1 MVNKKSGYIDNRD
14 WKKYNQE
21 LIMRGYFYFN
31 PEFLSKWNDEIKQAN
46 AGKVGEPY
54 LYPISMIKFLA
65 VLHCKGFDYR
75 ALEGFMKS
83 LSERYEIQFPVISY
97 SQICRRVNALEIEF
111 KILEEDMKDYL
122 EVGIDGSGEKST
134 KRGGWMREAWKIKK
148 GWIKVVIMGT
158 KNKENKKYVIDIRAG
173 NEKTDERKAARGM
186 IRKNQENIGKLDAD
200 GLHDNRKMFNLCEKY
215 RIATA
220 IKIRKNASTKPKN
233 SPRRKEEVIIYKSM
247 PHEEW
252 VREKGYGMRWPLTEG
267 IFSGCKRIFGEYVS
281 ATKKRNMYHE
291 VKMKFW
297 AYNQLVQLNN

>member
-1 MVNKKSGYIDNRD
+1 
-14 WKKYNQE
+14 
-21 LIMRGYFYFN
+21 
-31 PEFLSKWNDEIKQAN
+31 
-46 AGKVGEPY
+46 
-54 LYPISMIKFLA
+54 
-65 VLHCKGFDYR
+65 
-75 ALEGFMKS
+75 MKS

-186 IRKNQENIGKLDAD
+186 IRKNHKNIGKLDAD